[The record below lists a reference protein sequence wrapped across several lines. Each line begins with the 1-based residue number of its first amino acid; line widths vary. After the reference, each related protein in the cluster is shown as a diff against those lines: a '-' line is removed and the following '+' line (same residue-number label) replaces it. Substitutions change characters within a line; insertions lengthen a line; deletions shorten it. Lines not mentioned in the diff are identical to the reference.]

1 MRIHKGILGLKELNL
16 YSLGNYVFIF
26 VGTGSSWKPCDGFP
40 GKHVMFADGATVYVP
55 TCDWVKE
62 VNAYCKL
69 LPTILIYK

>member
-1 MRIHKGILGLKELNL
+1 
-16 YSLGNYVFIF
+16 
-26 VGTGSSWKPCDGFP
+26 
-40 GKHVMFADGATVYVP
+40 MFADGATVYVP